1 MNRQRYSVLGL
12 SLLVLIEYT
21 LGGLVTFS
29 DTTDSAFQLSSFTL
43 SWPGILPT
51 IHRLFAVVLII
62 LWIVL
67 SLYLRGSR
75 AYTFSQ
81 LTLGLIVVQAIIGL
95 FIPVTQNSAANSYVI
110 IVHFAVSG
118 LVIAA
123 AGFTAILGWFSVPPP
138 AGNKVRTRQEAQ

>member
-1 MNRQRYSVLGL
+1 MGL

-29 DTTDSAFQLSSFTL
+29 DASDSAFQLSTFTL
-43 SWPGILPT
+43 AWPGILPT

-67 SLYLRGSR
+67 SLFLRGSR
-75 AYTFSQ
+75 AYMFSQ

-95 FIPVTQNSAANSYVI
+95 FIPMTLNSAVNNYVV
-110 IVHFAVSG
+110 IVHFAVSA
-118 LVIAA
+118 LVIVAA
-123 AGFTAILGWFSVPPP
+123 AFTAILGWMPAPPV
-138 AGNKVRTRQEAQ
+138 AGNRGRTRQEGQ

>member
-1 MNRQRYSVLGL
+1 MNRQRYSVVGL

-29 DTTDSAFQLSSFTL
+29 DTTDSSFQLSAFTL
-43 SWPGILPT
+43 AWPGILPA

-67 SLYLRGSR
+67 SLFLRGTR
-75 AYTFSQ
+75 AYMFSQ
-81 LTLGLIVVQAIIGL
+81 LTLGLIAVQAIIGL
-95 FIPVTQNSAANSYVI
+95 FIPMTLNSSLNNYVV

-123 AGFTAILGWFSVPPP
+123 AGFTAILGWIAVPPS
-138 AGNKVRTRQEAQ
+138 AGSTVHTRREGQ